1 LVPAIPMSLSPYVEH
16 YTQGTFAPYV
26 NFHRIIGT
34 TPVGLIEA
42 VQPAGDF
49 SDPAVSDLVIFEDRS
64 PAVRGNIDIGDGRF
78 PYSMQPGNLHVVPPN
93 FATSIVID
101 DPHALRVIAVP
112 GSFASA
118 CLADANGVA
127 DTLDFG
133 RLHRGGGASPFASQL
148 VARLW
153 QYAKDP
159 GHSRMLVDALVV
171 SLLGEL
177 RASGTRALPVRGGL
191 GGAATKRV
199 TDYIAAHLAEDVTL
213 GELAAIVGLSPYH
226 FCREF
231 KRATGLPPHRYQIML
246 RVGRAKELLANTM
259 MPIGEVAAA
268 VGYDDQSQLARLF
281 QREIGVSPTGYR
293 RDLRS

>member
-1 LVPAIPMSLSPYVEH
+1 VPAGSLALSTYFEH
-16 YTQGTFAPYV
+16 YTQGDFAPYMS
-26 NFHRIIGT
+26 FHSVIGAM
-34 TPVGLIEA
+34 PVALLEA
-42 VQPAGDF
+42 IQPAGDF
-49 SDPAVSDLVIFEDRS
+49 SDPAVGDLVILQDRS
-64 PAVRGNIDIGDGRF
+64 SGSRGDIDVGGGRF
-78 PYSMQPGNLHVVPPN
+78 RYHMQPGNLHVVPPN
-93 FATSIVID
+93 FATSIVIH

-133 RLHRGGGASPFASQL
+133 RLHRGGAASPLASQL
-148 VARLW
+148 VSRLW

-171 SLLGEL
+171 ALLGEL

-199 TDYIAAHLAEDVTL
+199 TGYIAAHLADDVTL

-231 KRATGLPPHRYQIML
+231 KRATGLPPHRYQITL

-259 MPIGEVAAA
+259 MPIGDVAAA
-268 VGYDDQSQLARLF
+268 VGYGDQSQLARLF
-281 QREIGVSPTGYR
+281 QREIGVSPTKYR
-293 RDLRS
+293 RERRR